1 MAGLLPA
8 ISLRPTDALS
18 RRPSATQT
26 EYTTADEGA
35 SGVSASPVEERTA
48 LWVARPRPTP
58 VQASWATTSF
68 AREYLGT
75 STSLGSGRLSP
86 SGSFLRVADASE
98 SEPEGTLAAFRAS
111 TSFID
116 VSPVSSA
123 PPSPVVAARVP
134 SGLVGP
140 ASPAFTTSPRSSTR
154 AFTPTVRARQAH
166 LSIDS
171 RHFISPHRVSPMPSD
186 VSHFSYLGDTVD
198 DFPAPPALEADTAYS
213 ASDGDDEGENDEE
226 QDEDVEEEDDEAD
239 RLLHGEG
246 ITVRER
252 PTSIASLP
260 VHSASPIPSLASL
273 PVTGDE
279 PVTQDRP
286 SSMQSWLDLSDSD
299 GRA

>member
-1 MAGLLPA
+1 
-8 ISLRPTDALS
+8 
-18 RRPSATQT
+18 
-26 EYTTADEGA
+26 
-35 SGVSASPVEERTA
+35 
-48 LWVARPRPTP
+48 
-58 VQASWATTSF
+58 
-68 AREYLGT
+68 
-75 STSLGSGRLSP
+75 
-86 SGSFLRVADASE
+86 
-98 SEPEGTLAAFRAS
+98 
-111 TSFID
+111 
-116 VSPVSSA
+116 
-123 PPSPVVAARVP
+123 
-134 SGLVGP
+134 
-140 ASPAFTTSPRSSTR
+140 
-154 AFTPTVRARQAH
+154 
-166 LSIDS
+166 
-171 RHFISPHRVSPMPSD
+171 MPSD

-239 RLLHGEG
+239 RPLHGEG

-286 SSMQSWLDLSDSD
+286 SSMQSWLDLSASD